1 MTFLPLAAY
10 FFGGVI
16 FKSCLLLIVVPM
28 SLYQEGSKERRE
40 HKYETSNSFSF

>member
-1 MTFLPLAAY
+1 MTFLPLAAH
-10 FFGGVI
+10 FLGGVI

-28 SLYQEGSKERRE
+28 SLYQEDSKERWE